1 MNNPA
6 EVPVLLL
13 VDDEPA
19 ILSALR
25 RLLRPEGYTLH
36 LAESGRAGLELL
48 EREKVDL
55 VISDMRMPEMDGV
68 ETLRQLRRR
77 WPGLPVVLV
86 SGDDL
91 GADWPFYQQA
101 GADAH
106 LLKPLDVDV
115 LSALL
120 QRRLR

>member
-1 MNNPA
+1 MQ
-6 EVPVLLL
+6 LR
-13 VDDEPA
+13 
-19 ILSALR
+19 SAA
-25 RLLRPEGYTLH
+25 RLLRTLGH
-36 LAESGRAGLELL
+36 RGALAHRGAVALELL
-48 EREKVDL
+48 AQQVFDL
-55 VISDMRMPEMDGV
+55 MLLDLRMPEMDGV

>member
-1 MNNPA
+1 MSSGPLR
-6 EVPVLLL
+6 VLV
-13 VDDEPA
+13 VDDEP
-19 ILSALR
+19 LQLRSAA
-25 RLLRPEGYTLH
+25 RLLRTLGH
-36 LAESGRAGLELL
+36 SGALAHRGAVALELL
-48 EREKVDL
+48 AQQVFDL
-55 VISDMRMPEMDGV
+55 MLLDLRMPEMDGV

>member
-1 MNNPA
+1 MNKQRILVVEDDSIFRNYLYQVLKYEYEVVAVVNPLEA
-6 EVPVLLL
+6 
-13 VDDEPA
+13 
-19 ILSALR
+19 
-25 RLLRPEGYTLH
+25 
-36 LAESGRAGLELL
+36 LAELARGKFALMLT
-48 EREKVDL
+48 DL
-55 VISDMRMPEMDGV
+55 RMPEMDGV

>member
-1 MNNPA
+1 MSSGPLR
-6 EVPVLLL
+6 VLV
-13 VDDEPA
+13 VDDDP
-19 ILSALR
+19 LQLRSAA
-25 RLLRPEGYTLH
+25 RLLRTLGH
-36 LAESGRAGLELL
+36 SGALAHRGAVALELL
-48 EREKVDL
+48 AQQVFDL
-55 VISDMRMPEMDGV
+55 MLLDLRMPEMDGV

>member
-1 MNNPA
+1 MSSGPLR
-6 EVPVLLL
+6 VLV
-13 VDDEPA
+13 VDDDP
-19 ILSALR
+19 LQLRSAA
-25 RLLRPEGYTLH
+25 RLLRTLGH
-36 LAESGRAGLELL
+36 SGALAHRGAVALELL
-48 EREKVDL
+48 AQQVFDL
-55 VISDMRMPEMDGV
+55 MLLDLRMPEMDGV
-68 ETLRQLRRR
+68 ETLRQLRPR

-106 LLKPLDVDV
+106 LLKPLDVDA
-115 LSALL
+115 LATLL